1 LYQGT
6 ASAVLKMPQLL
17 RAQRS
22 VLVLIRVHYVP
33 TMFEDEPGY
42 AKD

>member
-6 ASAVLKMPQLL
+6 ASAALKMPQLL
-17 RAQRS
+17 RAQS